1 MAIKRRRSANRWLVI
16 TQIIILS
23 LALVMLLFFRDLI
36 ATGASSVVGAFGNDD
51 IQVKAPADPADSPAP
66 ASEPRPLDVEL
77 EIDGRA
83 HPDAAPQEGA
93 E

>member
-23 LALVMLLFFRDLI
+23 LALVMLLFFRGLI
-36 ATGASSVVGAFGNDD
+36 ASGASSVFGAFGNDD
-51 IQVKAPADPADSPAP
+51 IQVQAPADPTHPAAP
-66 ASEPRPLDVEL
+66 TSDPRPLDVEL
-77 EIDGRA
+77 DIDRPAQPG
-83 HPDAAPQEGA
+83 AAPAKAA